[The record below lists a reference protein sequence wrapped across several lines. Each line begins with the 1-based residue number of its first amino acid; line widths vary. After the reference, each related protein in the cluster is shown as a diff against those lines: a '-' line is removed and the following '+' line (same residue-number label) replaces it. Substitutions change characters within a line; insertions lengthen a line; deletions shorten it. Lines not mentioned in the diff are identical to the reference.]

1 MHWYYYKPG
10 HYPLIDVS
18 KIKRD
23 KVETYYIMYWST
35 DPSFT
40 SQELPK
46 RRPQWRTV
54 QPRHHSS
61 LREGNAVRWVA
72 LMLKCRAN
80 ACMAWHKSLS
90 HRQSQVINYF
100 IWHNMLASKISINID
115 KASLVFWSGYDLEV
129 HWIFG
134 ISDQCCK
141 IGTCVIHTWSCQNGV
156 VCSSE
161 PPTLHSTPFL
171 PSAPSMIVW
180 DNEDSKADFTN
191 WEKLLYHSRGAAPGK
206 AYEVRTKWLAS
217 TPCTVVP
224 WTGSPGSEQQHT

>member
-115 KASLVFWSGYDLEV
+115 KASLVFLVRVRPRSALDFWHQRSMLQDWHVCNSHMIMSE
-129 HWIFG
+129 W
-134 ISDQCCK
+134 C
-141 IGTCVIHTWSCQNGV
+141 GV
-156 VCSSE
+156 
-161 PPTLHSTPFL
+161 
-171 PSAPSMIVW
+171 
-180 DNEDSKADFTN
+180 
-191 WEKLLYHSRGAAPGK
+191 
-206 AYEVRTKWLAS
+206 
-217 TPCTVVP
+217 
-224 WTGSPGSEQQHT
+224 Q